1 MPVSKLTLGSDLRKI
16 DETEPD
22 AAAYAEIPELTDEWF
37 EQAAHYRGGVL
48 VRRGRPPAVIR
59 KQQVTLRLDQ
69 DVLDTFRS
77 GGPGWQS
84 RINAA
89 LRKALEP

>member
-1 MPVSKLTLGSDLRKI
+1 MPEKEPAWKSNLAKI
-16 DETEPD
+16 DATEPD
-22 AAAYAEIPELTDEWF
+22 AAAYEEIPELPDAFF
-37 EQAAHYRGGVL
+37 EEAALYRGGVL

-59 KQQVTLRLDQ
+59 KKQVTLRLDA

>member
-1 MPVSKLTLGSDLRKI
+1 MPENKPAWKSNLAKI
-16 DETEPD
+16 DATEPD
-22 AAAYAEIPELTDEWF
+22 AAAYAEIPELPDAFF
-37 EQAAHYRGGVL
+37 EEAAHYRGGVL

-59 KQQVTLRLDQ
+59 KKQVTLRLDA

-89 LRKALEP
+89 LRKTLEG